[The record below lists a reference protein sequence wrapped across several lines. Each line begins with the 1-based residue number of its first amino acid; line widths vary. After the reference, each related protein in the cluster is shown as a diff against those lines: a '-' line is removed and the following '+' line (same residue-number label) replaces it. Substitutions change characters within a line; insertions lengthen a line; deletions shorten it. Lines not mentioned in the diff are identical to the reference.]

1 MLTLILISLAA
12 VCNAVM
18 DILENEN
25 FSSSIFRNL
34 DPKFWYKRESWK
46 YAKRVFGWK
55 FDGWHVF
62 KSLMIT
68 LLMLAIVFYKPIF
81 GWIDFIVFGL
91 MWNLT
96 FSFAYKMFKLPL

>member
-1 MLTLILISLAA
+1 MITLILIILASI
-12 VCNAVM
+12 CNAVM

-34 DPKFWYKRESWK
+34 NPKFWYKRESWK
-46 YAKRVFGWK
+46 YAKRIFGWK

-68 LLMLAIVFYKPIF
+68 FLMLGVVLYKPIF
-81 GWIDFIVFGL
+81 GWIDFILFGIV
-91 MWNLT
+91 WNIS
-96 FSFAYKMFKLPL
+96 FSLAYKTFKL